1 MNTPLSSPPVS
12 STTSVDH
19 DCYHCGLVIPEGVHL
34 SVTIAGEPRAMCCEG
49 CRAVAEAIVANG
61 LEAYYTNRDSLP
73 ESPREARPD
82 ILDSL
87 ALYDQAEF
95 QKTFVRALGEHEQEA
110 ALVLEG
116 ITCAACVWLNEQH
129 VAQLPGVLAVEVNYT
144 TRRARVRW
152 DNRQI
157 ALSQILK
164 AITEIGYRAHPF
176 DPARQEAVA
185 QKERRAM
192 LWRLA
197 VSGLG
202 MMQVMMY
209 AYPTYVANEGD
220 LAPDMETL
228 LRWSSLILTLPVI
241 LYACGPFFRNAWRDI
256 KLRRVG
262 MDTPV
267 ALGIGAAFI
276 ASVWATLLGHG
287 HVYYDSINMFVFF
300 LLGGRYLELLA
311 RQKALRATEEL
322 GRLAPAFADRLNE
335 SANEASVERVL
346 VSSLRIG
353 DRVLVKPGTQIPADG
368 VVIDGASSV
377 DESLLT
383 GESRPVA
390 KGMNAQVTGG
400 SLNMDSPLTVRVE
413 QVGEGTRLAAILR
426 LMERG
431 ALEKPVAVTV
441 ADRVAS
447 WFLWG
452 LLGLSALTALV
463 WWWLDPARALPVTVA
478 VLVVSCPCALSL
490 ATPVALTIASGRLA
504 REGLLVTR
512 GHAIEVMSQV
522 TDVVFDKTG
531 TLTTGAM
538 QLTHVEVLGDLDP
551 DTCLHLAASLEQRSS
566 HPLARALLSAVNVA
580 ALAEASE
587 EQHETGGG
595 IEARVGERRLRI
607 GHAAYV
613 GSLVGSA
620 LADGGPLAGGD
631 VTRLYLGEAGRWL
644 ARFDLS
650 DQIRPDARK
659 TIDRLKQQGMRVAL
673 LSGDDPAVVAN
684 LAQHL
689 AIDVAYG
696 RETPQSKLERVAA
709 WQADGR
715 VVCMVGDGVNDAP
728 VLAQAQVSVAM
739 GDGTELARTQ
749 GDCVLLGHRL
759 SVLADSL
766 ALARA
771 TRRTIR
777 QNLRWAIF
785 YNVIALP
792 VAMGG
797 FLTPWLAGVGMSFS
811 SLWVVLNS
819 LRLQRTVLNDSSLPP
834 QPE

>member
-1 MNTPLSSPPVS
+1 MTEHIADSASQA
-12 STTSVDH
+12 
-19 DCYHCGLVIPEGVHL
+19 CYHCGLPIPDGVDL
-34 SVTIAGEPRAMCCEG
+34 SVAVSGEPRAMCCEG

-61 LEAYYTNRDSLP
+61 LEAYYTSRDSLP
-73 ESPREARPD
+73 ESPRDWSDGTRPD

-129 VAQLPGVLAVEVNYT
+129 VAQVPGVLAVEVNYT

-152 DNRQI
+152 DDRRV

-164 AITEIGYRAHPF
+164 AITDIGYRAHPF

-209 AYPTYVANEGD
+209 AYPTYVANDGE
-220 LAPDMETL
+220 LTPDIETL
-228 LRWSSLILTLPVI
+228 LRWSSLLLTLPVI
-241 LYACGPFFRNAWRDI
+241 LYACGPFFKNAWRDI
-256 KLRRVG
+256 KHRRVG

-267 ALGIGAAFI
+267 ALGVGAAFV
-276 ASVWATLLGHG
+276 ASAWATLIGHG

-322 GRLAPAFADRLNE
+322 GRLAPAFADRLVGQGT
-335 SANEASVERVL
+335 AATVERVL
-346 VSSLRIG
+346 VSALQVG
-353 DRVLVKPGTQIPADG
+353 DQVLVKPGTQIPSDG
-368 VVIDGASSV
+368 VVIRGASSV

-383 GESRPVA
+383 GESRPVGKA
-390 KGMNAQVTGG
+390 VGATVTGG
-400 SLNMDSPLTVRVE
+400 SMNVDSPLTVRVT
-413 QVGEGTRLAAILR
+413 QVGESTRLAAILR

-431 ALEKPVAVTV
+431 ALEKPVAVTM
-441 ADRVAS
+441 ADRVAA

-452 LLGLSALTALV
+452 LLGLSALTALA
-463 WWWLDPARALPVTVA
+463 WCLIDPSRALPVTVA

-512 GHAIEVMSQV
+512 GHAIEVLAQV

-531 TLTTGAM
+531 TLTTGAI
-538 QLTHVEVLGDLDP
+538 QLAHVVPLAGHEAAQ
-551 DTCLHLAASLEQRSS
+551 CLQLAAALEQRSA
-566 HPLARALLSAVNVA
+566 HPLAQAFLRAAADLSLPEVC
-580 ALAEASE
+580 E

-595 IEARVGERRLRI
+595 IEGVAAGRRLRI

-613 GSLVGSA
+613 ARLVGKD
-620 LADGGPLAGGD
+620 LPADAAAEPAR
-631 VTRLYLGEAGRWL
+631 TYATSTLYLGEPGTWL
-644 ARFDLS
+644 ARFELQDEV
-650 DQIRPDARK
+650 RPDAHL
-659 TIDRLKQQGMRVAL
+659 TIQRLQAQGRRVAL
-673 LSGDDPAVVAN
+673 LSGDDPAVVTA
-684 LAQHL
+684 LAAQLDIGEAH
-689 AIDVAYG
+689 G

-709 WQADGR
+709 WQAAR
-715 VVCMVGDGVNDAP
+715 RIVCMVGDGVNDAP

-739 GDGTELARTQ
+739 GEGTELARTQ
-749 GDCVLLGHRL
+749 GDCILLGPRL
-759 SVLADSL
+759 MVLADSM

-777 QNLRWAIF
+777 ENLWWAVI
-785 YNVIALP
+785 YNAIALP

-797 FLTPWLAGVGMSFS
+797 LLTPWLAGIGMSFS

-819 LRLQRTVLNDSSLPP
+819 LRLQRKVVTDR
-834 QPE
+834 

>member
-1 MNTPLSSPPVS
+1 MTEHIADSASQA
-12 STTSVDH
+12 
-19 DCYHCGLVIPEGVHL
+19 CYHCGLPIPDGVDL
-34 SVTIAGEPRAMCCEG
+34 SVAVVGESRAMCCEG

-61 LEAYYTNRDSLP
+61 LEAYYTSRDSLP

-129 VAQLPGVLAVEVNYT
+129 VAQVPGVLAVEVNYT

-152 DNRQI
+152 DDRRV

-164 AITEIGYRAHPF
+164 AITDIGYRAHPF

-209 AYPTYVANEGD
+209 AYPTYVANDGE
-220 LAPDMETL
+220 LTPDVETL
-228 LRWSSLILTLPVI
+228 LRWSSLLLTLPVI
-241 LYACGPFFRNAWRDI
+241 LYACGPFFKNAWRDI
-256 KLRRVG
+256 KHRRVG

-267 ALGIGAAFI
+267 ALGIGAAFV
-276 ASVWATLLGHG
+276 ASVWTTLIGQG

-322 GRLAPAFADRLNE
+322 GRLAPAFADRLIGQG
-335 SANEASVERVL
+335 AGASVERVL
-346 VSSLRIG
+346 VSALQVR
-353 DRVLVKPGTQIPADG
+353 DQVLVKPGTQIPADG

-383 GESRPVA
+383 GESRPVSKA
-390 KGMNAQVTGG
+390 VGATVTGG
-400 SLNMDSPLTVRVE
+400 SMNVDSPLTVRVT
-413 QVGEGTRLAAILR
+413 QVGEATRLAAILR

-431 ALEKPVAVTV
+431 ALEKPVAVTM
-441 ADRVAS
+441 ADRVAA

-452 LLGLSALTALV
+452 LLGLSALTALA
-463 WWWLDPARALPVTVA
+463 WCLIDPSRALPVTVA

-512 GHAIEVMSQV
+512 GHAIEVLAQV

-531 TLTTGAM
+531 TLTTGTM
-538 QLTHVEVLGDLDP
+538 QLAHVVPLAGLEMSQ
-551 DTCLHLAASLEQRSS
+551 CLQLAAALEQRSA
-566 HPLARALLSAVNVA
+566 HPLAQAFLRAAAHLSLPEVGD
-580 ALAEASE
+580 

-595 IEARVGERRLRI
+595 IEGAIAGRRLRI

-613 GSLVGSA
+613 TRLVGKDLPEGAVAERVRTSA
-620 LADGGPLAGGD
+620 AS
-631 VTRLYLGEAGRWL
+631 TLYLGEPGNWL
-644 ARFDLS
+644 ARFELQDEV
-650 DQIRPDARK
+650 RPDARL
-659 TIDRLKQQGMRVAL
+659 TIQRLQAQGRRVAL
-673 LSGDDPAVVAN
+673 LSGDDPVAVAALAAQLGIGVA
-684 LAQHL
+684 H
-689 AIDVAYG
+689 G

-709 WQADGR
+709 WQAAGHI
-715 VVCMVGDGVNDAP
+715 VCMVGDGVNDAP

-739 GDGTELARTQ
+739 GEGTELARTQ
-749 GDCVLLGHRL
+749 GDCILLGHRL
-759 SVLADSL
+759 MVLADSM

-777 QNLRWAIF
+777 ENLWWAVI
-785 YNVIALP
+785 YNAIALP

-797 FLTPWLAGVGMSFS
+797 LLTPWLAGIGMSFS

-819 LRLQRTVLNDSSLPP
+819 LRLQRKVVIDR
-834 QPE
+834 

>member
-1 MNTPLSSPPVS
+1 MTQEIKSEAS
-12 STTSVDH
+12 
-19 DCYHCGLVIPEGVHL
+19 CYHCGLPIPAGVHL
-34 SVTIAGEPRAMCCEG
+34 SVTVAEQPRAMCCEG

-61 LEAYYTNRDSLP
+61 LEAYYLNRDSMP

-129 VAQLPGVLAVEVNYT
+129 VARLPGVLAVEVNYT

-185 QKERRAM
+185 QKERRTM

-209 AYPTYVANEGD
+209 AYPTYVAGD
-220 LAPDMETL
+220 GELTPDVQEL
-228 LRWSSLILTLPVI
+228 LSWSSLVLTLPVI
-241 LYACGPFFRNAWRDI
+241 LYACGPFFRNALRDMRF
-256 KLRRVG
+256 RRVG

-276 ASVWATLLGHG
+276 ASVWATITNTG
-287 HVYYDSINMFVFF
+287 HVYYDSVNMFVFF

-322 GRLAPAFADRLNE
+322 GRLAPAFADRYLDHDPL
-335 SANEASVERVL
+335 EATERVL
-346 VSSLRIG
+346 VSALNVH
-353 DRVLVKPGTQIPADG
+353 DVVLVRPGTQVPADG
-368 VVIDGASSV
+368 RVIDGQSSV

-383 GESRPVA
+383 GESLPVE
-390 KGMNAQVTGG
+390 KSPGDRVTGG
-400 SLNMDSPLTVRVE
+400 SMNIASPLKVRVE
-413 QVGEGTRLAAILR
+413 QVGEATRLSAILK

-431 ALEKPVAVTV
+431 ALEKPVAVTT

-447 WFLWG
+447 WFLWS
-452 LLGLSALTALV
+452 LLALAAITAVV
-463 WWWLDPARALPVTVA
+463 WWQIDPVQALPVTVA

-512 GHAIEVMSQV
+512 GHAVETLAQV
-522 TDVVFDKTG
+522 TNVVLDKTG
-531 TLTTGAM
+531 TLTTGKMRLA
-538 QLTHVEVLGDLDP
+538 DLELMSTIDR
-551 DTCLHLAASLEQRSS
+551 DTCLTIAASLEKTSS
-566 HPLARALLSAVNVA
+566 HPLAQAIVNAVADQMMFAVTDA
-580 ALAEASE
+580 T
-587 EQHETGGG
+587 HETGAG
-595 IEARVGERRLRI
+595 IEAIVAGRLYRI
-607 GHAAYV
+607 GHADFVAGIAGDLPRIE
-613 GSLVGSA
+613 GSLM
-620 LADGGPLAGGD
+620 DNAGT
-631 VTRLYLGEAGRWL
+631 VLYLGTVNTFL
-644 ARFDLS
+644 ARFVIS
-650 DQIRPDARK
+650 DELRPDASAAVHE
-659 TIDRLKQQGMRVAL
+659 LFALGCHVSL
-673 LSGDDPAVVAN
+673 LSGDGEATVRRIAD
-684 LAQHL
+684 
-689 AIDVAYG
+689 DVGIKMATG
-696 RETPQSKLERVAA
+696 RATPQSKLASVSALQDA
-709 WQADGR
+709 GK

-728 VLAQAQVSVAM
+728 VLAHAQVSVAM
-739 GDGTELARTQ
+739 GEGTELARTQ
-749 GDCVLLGHRL
+749 ADCVLLGQHLRVLPAAIRL
-759 SVLADSL
+759 SRL
-766 ALARA
+766 
-771 TRRTIR
+771 TRRIIR
-777 QNLRWAIF
+777 ENLWWAIV

-792 VAMGG
+792 VAMSGL
-797 FLTPWLAGVGMSFS
+797 LTPWLAGLGMSLS
-811 SLWVVLNS
+811 SLCVVLNS
-819 LRLQRTVLNDSSLPP
+819 LRLQRIKIT
-834 QPE
+834 E

>member
-1 MNTPLSSPPVS
+1 MTQIADSAAQG
-12 STTSVDH
+12 
-19 DCYHCGLVIPEGVHL
+19 CYHCGLPIPDGVDL
-34 SVTIAGEPRAMCCEG
+34 PVTVAGEPRAMCCEG

-61 LEAYYTNRDSLP
+61 LEAYYTSRDSLP

-152 DNRQI
+152 DDRRI

-164 AITEIGYRAHPF
+164 AITDIGYRAHPF

-209 AYPTYVANEGD
+209 AYPTYVANEGELTLD
-220 LAPDMETL
+220 VEAL

-267 ALGIGAAFI
+267 ALGIGAAFV
-276 ASVWATLLGHG
+276 ASVWATLIGHG

-322 GRLAPAFADRLNE
+322 GRLAPAFADRLIGE
-335 SANEASVERVL
+335 GADVTVERVL
-346 VSSLRIG
+346 VSALHVG

-368 VVIDGASSV
+368 IVVEGASSV

-383 GESRPVA
+383 GESRPIA
-390 KGMNAQVTGG
+390 KALDAAVTGG
-400 SLNMDSPLTVRVE
+400 SLNIDSPLTVCVT
-413 QVGEGTRLAAILR
+413 QVGEATRLAAILR

-452 LLGLSALTALV
+452 LLALSALTALV
-463 WWWLDPARALPVTVA
+463 WWLIDPARALPVTVA

-512 GHAIEVMSQV
+512 GHAIEVLAQV

-538 QLTHVEVLGDLDP
+538 QIAHIVPLADLSTD
-551 DTCLHLAASLEQRSS
+551 DCLQLAAALEQRSS
-566 HPLARALLSAVNVA
+566 HPLARALNRA
-580 ALAEASE
+580 AAEMPLPEAHD

-595 IEARVGERRLRI
+595 IEATVNGRRLRI

-613 GSLVGSA
+613 ASLVGHIAPEQSA
-620 LADGGPLAGGD
+620 SEQA
-631 VTRLYLGEAGRWL
+631 VTTLYLGAVGVWL
-644 ARFDLS
+644 ARFELRDEVRS
-650 DQIRPDARK
+650 DAHETVQ
-659 TIDRLKQQGMRVAL
+659 RLQAQGLRIAL
-673 LSGDDPAVVAN
+673 LSGDDPGVVTA
-684 LAQHL
+684 LATQLGINEAH
-689 AIDVAYG
+689 G
-696 RETPQSKLERVAA
+696 RATPQSKLERVSA
-709 WQADGR
+709 WQAEGR

-739 GDGTELARTQ
+739 GEGTELARTQ

-759 SVLADSL
+759 AVLADSM

-777 QNLRWAIF
+777 ENLWWAVI
-785 YNVIALP
+785 YNAIALP

-797 FLTPWLAGVGMSFS
+797 FLTPWLAGIGMSFS

-819 LRLQRTVLNDSSLPP
+819 LRLQRKVVADR
-834 QPE
+834 

>member
-1 MNTPLSSPPVS
+1 MSESAS
-12 STTSVDH
+12 RHS
-19 DCYHCGLVIPEGVHL
+19 CYHCGLEIPDGVDL
-34 SVTIAGEPRAMCCEG
+34 SVTIGSASREMCCEG
-49 CRAVAEAIVANG
+49 CRAVAEAIVTNG
-61 LEAYYTNRDSLP
+61 LEAYYSNRDSLP
-73 ESPREARPD
+73 ESPREAMPD
-82 ILDSL
+82 ILDAL
-87 ALYDQAEF
+87 VLYDQAEF
-95 QKTFVRALGEHEQEA
+95 QKTFVRALGEHEHEA

-129 VAQLPGVLAVEVNYT
+129 VARLPGVLAVEVNYT

-152 DNRQI
+152 DDRHI

-164 AITEIGYRAHPF
+164 AITDIGYRAHPF

-209 AYPTYVANEGD
+209 AYPTYVANEGE
-220 LAPDMETL
+220 LTPDVETL
-228 LRWSSLILTLPVI
+228 LRWSSLLLTLPVI

-267 ALGIGAAFI
+267 ALGIGVAFV
-276 ASVWATLLGHG
+276 ASVWATLIGHG

-322 GRLAPAFADRLNE
+322 GRLAPAFADRLIGPGG
-335 SANEASVERVL
+335 EASVERVL
-346 VSSLRIG
+346 VSTLNVG

-383 GESRPVA
+383 GESHPVS
-390 KGMNAQVTGG
+390 KSIGSVVTGA
-400 SLNMDSPLTVRVE
+400 STNINSPLTVHVS
-413 QVGEGTRLAAILR
+413 QVGEATRLAAILR

-431 ALEKPVAVTV
+431 ALEKPATVTV

-452 LLGLSALTALV
+452 LLGLSAATAV
-463 WWWLDPARALPVTVA
+463 AWWVIDPSRALPITVA

-490 ATPVALTIASGRLA
+490 ATPVALTIATGRLA
-504 REGLLVTR
+504 REGLLITR
-512 GHAIEVMSQV
+512 GHAIEVLAQV

-531 TLTTGAM
+531 TLTTGVM
-538 QLTHVEVLGDLDP
+538 QLTHIEPLASLDTQ
-551 DTCLHLAASLEQRSS
+551 TCLSLAAALEQRSS
-566 HPLARALLSAVNVA
+566 HPLGHALLRA
-580 ALAEASE
+580 AEGLVLATALD
-587 EQHETGGG
+587 EQHVTGGG
-595 IEARVGERRLRI
+595 IEATIDGRRLRI

-613 GSLVGSA
+613 QALVGQDLPPSVA
-620 LADGGPLAGGD
+620 AASSRS
-631 VTRLYLGEAGRWL
+631 VTTLYLGELGVWL
-644 ARFDLS
+644 ARLDIT
-650 DQIRPDARK
+650 DEVRDDAHRTIRA
-659 TIDRLKQQGMRVAL
+659 LQSMGCRVAL
-673 LSGDDPAVVAN
+673 LSGDDPAVVAE
-684 LAQHL
+684 LAEKL
-689 AIDVAYG
+689 GISVAYG
-696 RETPQSKLERVAA
+696 RETPQTKLDRVAA
-709 WQADGR
+709 WQDEGR

-739 GDGTELARTQ
+739 GEGTELARTQ
-749 GDCVLLGHRL
+749 GDCVLLGRHL
-759 SVLADSL
+759 HVLADGL
-766 ALARA
+766 GLARA

-777 QNLRWAIF
+777 ENLWWAVV
-785 YNVIALP
+785 YNAIALP

-797 FLTPWLAGVGMSFS
+797 FLTPWLAGIGMSFS

-819 LRLQRTVLNDSSLPP
+819 LRLQRKVIAADNRG
-834 QPE
+834 

>member
-1 MNTPLSSPPVS
+1 MSELTPVPETPN
-12 STTSVDH
+12 
-19 DCYHCGLVIPEGVHL
+19 CYHCGLPIPEGIQL
-34 SVTIAGEPRAMCCEG
+34 SVTVVGEPRAMCCEG

-61 LEAYYTNRDSLP
+61 LEAYYTSRDSLP
-73 ESPREARPD
+73 ESPRDWATGTRPD

-129 VAQLPGVLAVEVNYT
+129 VAQLPGVLAVDVNYT

-152 DNRQI
+152 DDQRI

-164 AITEIGYRAHPF
+164 AIADIGYRAHPF

-209 AYPTYVANEGD
+209 AYPTYVANEGELTQD
-220 LAPDMETL
+220 VVTL
-228 LRWSSLILTLPVI
+228 LRWSSLLLTLPVI
-241 LYACGPFFRNAWRDI
+241 LYACGPFFKNAWRDI
-256 KLRRVG
+256 TLRRVG

-267 ALGIGAAFI
+267 ALGIGAAFV
-276 ASVWATLLGHG
+276 ASVWATLIGQG

-322 GRLAPAFADRLNE
+322 GRLAPAFADRLTGQGE
-335 SANEASVERVL
+335 VTTVERVL
-346 VSSLRIG
+346 VSALAVG
-353 DRVLVKPGTQIPADG
+353 DRVLVKPGAQIPADG
-368 VVIDGASSV
+368 RVLDGASSV

-383 GESRPVA
+383 GESRPVSKA
-390 KGMNAQVTGG
+390 VGASVTGG
-400 SLNMDSPLTVRVE
+400 SMNIDNPLTVRVE
-413 QVGEGTRLAAILR
+413 QVGEATRLAAILR
-426 LMERG
+426 LMARG
-431 ALEKPVAVTV
+431 ALEKPQAVTI

-452 LLGLSALTALV
+452 LLALAGLTALV
-463 WWWLDPARALPVTVA
+463 WWMIDPARALPITVA

-512 GHAIEVMSQV
+512 GHAIETLAQA

-538 QLTHVEVLGDLDP
+538 QLAHIEALAEVDTA
-551 DTCLHLAASLEQRSS
+551 TCLASAAALEQRAS
-566 HPLARALLSAVNVA
+566 HPLAHALRQAAVGLPPMTA
-580 ALAEASE
+580 TD

-595 IEARVGERRLRI
+595 IEAMVNGRRLRI

-613 GSLVGSA
+613 AQLVGQGLPVAHSPGRA
-620 LADGGPLAGGD
+620 
-631 VTRLYLGEAGRWL
+631 VTTLFLGAPGAWL
-644 ARFDLS
+644 ARFEMVDEV
-650 DQIRPDARK
+650 RPDAPA
-659 TIDRLKQQGMRVAL
+659 TVGRLQALGCRVAL
-673 LSGDDPAVVAN
+673 LSGDDPAVVA
-684 LAQHL
+684 HL
-689 AIDVAYG
+689 AEQVGIEVAVG
-696 RETPQSKLERVAA
+696 RATPHSKLERVAA
-709 WQADGR
+709 WQTEGR

-739 GDGTELARTQ
+739 GEGTELARTQ
-749 GDCVLLGHRL
+749 GDCILLGGQL
-759 SVLADSL
+759 SVLADSIS
-766 ALARA
+766 LARA

-777 QNLRWAIF
+777 ENLWWAVI
-785 YNVIALP
+785 YNAVALP

-797 FLTPWLAGVGMSFS
+797 FLTPWLAGIGMSFS

-819 LRLQRTVLNDSSLPP
+819 LRLQRKVLVKH
-834 QPE
+834 

>member
-1 MNTPLSSPPVS
+1 MSELSSR
-12 STTSVDH
+12 H
-19 DCYHCGLVIPEGVHL
+19 DCYHCGLAIPDGVEL
-34 SVTIAGEPRAMCCEG
+34 SVSISGQTQPMCCEG

-82 ILDSL
+82 ILDALS
-87 ALYDQAEF
+87 LYDQAEF
-95 QKTFVRALGEHEQEA
+95 QKSFVRALGEHEQEA

-129 VAQLPGVLAVEVNYT
+129 VARLPGVLAVEVNYT

-152 DNRQI
+152 DDRQI
-157 ALSQILK
+157 ALSRILK
-164 AITEIGYRAHPF
+164 AIADIGYRAHPF

-209 AYPTYVANEGD
+209 AYPTYVANEGE
-220 LAPDMETL
+220 LTPDVEML
-228 LRWSSLILTLPVI
+228 LRWSSLLLTLPVI

-267 ALGIGAAFI
+267 ALGIGAAFV
-276 ASVWATLLGHG
+276 ASVWATLAGSG
-287 HVYYDSINMFVFF
+287 DVYYDSINMFVFF

-322 GRLAPAFADRLNE
+322 GRLAPAFADRLCAPHE
-335 SANEASVERVL
+335 AANEVSVERVL
-346 VSSLRIG
+346 TSALRVG
-353 DRVLVKPGTQIPADG
+353 DRVLVKPGMQIPADG
-368 VVIDGASSV
+368 VVIDGVSSV

-383 GESRPVA
+383 GESQPVSKSVGSA
-390 KGMNAQVTGG
+390 VTGG
-400 SLNMDSPLTVRVE
+400 SVNVDGPLTVRVE
-413 QVGEGTRLAAILR
+413 QVGEATRLAAILR

-431 ALEKPVAVTV
+431 ALEKPVALTI

-452 LLGLSALTALV
+452 LLGLSALTAV
-463 WWWLDPARALPVTVA
+463 AWWIIDPAQALPVTVA

-490 ATPVALTIASGRLA
+490 ATPVALTIATGRLA

-512 GHAIEVMSQV
+512 GHAIETLARV

-531 TLTTGAM
+531 TLTTGVM
-538 QLTHVEVLGDLDP
+538 QLAQVAPMADLDQ
-551 DTCLHLAASLEQRSS
+551 DACLALAAGLEQRAS
-566 HPLARALLSAVNVA
+566 HPLGLALLRA
-580 ALAEASE
+580 ADARGLTPTYVIDEI
-587 EQHETGGG
+587 HETAGG
-595 IEARVGERRLRI
+595 IEATVAGRGVRLRI

-613 GSLVGSA
+613 AQLVGAPPSETTSA
-620 LADGGPLAGGD
+620 STASA
-631 VTRLYLGEAGRWL
+631 VTTLYLGEAGAWL
-644 ARFDLS
+644 ARFEIA
-650 DQIRPDARK
+650 DQVRPDAHESIR
-659 TIDRLKQQGMRVAL
+659 RLQAMGCQVAL
-673 LSGDDPAVVAN
+673 LSGDDPAVVTD
-684 LAQHL
+684 LAQRLGIAEAH
-689 AIDVAYG
+689 G
-696 RETPQSKLERVAA
+696 RETPQTKLERVAA
-709 WQADGR
+709 WQAAGR

-739 GDGTELARTQ
+739 GEGTELARTQ
-749 GDCVLLGHRL
+749 GDCVLLGRHL
-759 SVLADSL
+759 HVLPDAL
-766 ALARA
+766 ALAGA

-777 QNLRWAIF
+777 ENLWWAIL
-785 YNVIALP
+785 YNAVALP

-797 FLTPWLAGVGMSFS
+797 FLTPWLAGIGMSLS
-811 SLWVVLNS
+811 SLCVVLNS
-819 LRLQRTVLNDSSLPP
+819 LRLQRKVIPDT
-834 QPE
+834 

>member
-1 MNTPLSSPPVS
+1 MPEAPTE
-12 STTSVDH
+12 H
-19 DCYHCGLVIPEGVHL
+19 ACYHCGLTIPAGIDLKV
-34 SVTIAGEPRAMCCEG
+34 SVSGEPRAMCCEG
-49 CRAVAEAIVANG
+49 CRAVAEAIVTNG

-73 ESPREARPD
+73 ESPREARPE

-87 ALYDQAEF
+87 SLYDQAEF

-129 VAQLPGVLAVEVNYT
+129 VARLPGVLAVEVNYT

-152 DNRQI
+152 DDRQI
-157 ALSQILK
+157 ALSRILK
-164 AITEIGYRAHPF
+164 AIADIGYRAHPF

-209 AYPTYVANEGD
+209 AYPTYVANEGE
-220 LAPDMETL
+220 LTPDVELL

-256 KLRRVG
+256 RLRRVG

-267 ALGIGAAFI
+267 ALGIGAAFV
-276 ASVWATLLGHG
+276 ASVWSTLNGAG
-287 HVYYDSINMFVFF
+287 DVYYDSINMFVFF

-322 GRLAPAFADRLNE
+322 GRLAPAFADRLCAPRGPND
-335 SANEASVERVL
+335 AASVERVL
-346 VSSLRIG
+346 TSALTVG
-353 DRVLVKPGTQIPADG
+353 DRVLIKPGMQIPADG
-368 VVIDGASSV
+368 VVIDGVSSV

-383 GESRPVA
+383 GESQPVS
-390 KGMNAQVTGG
+390 KSVGSPVTGG
-400 SLNMDSPLTVRVE
+400 SVNVDGPLTIRVE
-413 QVGEGTRLAAILR
+413 QVGEATRLAAILR

-431 ALEKPVAVTV
+431 ALEKPVALTI

-452 LLGLSALTALV
+452 LLVLSALTAAA
-463 WWWLDPARALPVTVA
+463 WWMIDPTQALPVTVA

-490 ATPVALTIASGRLA
+490 ATPVALTIATGRLA

-512 GHAIEVMSQV
+512 GHAIETLARV

-531 TLTTGAM
+531 TLTTGVM
-538 QLTHVEVLGDLDP
+538 QLAQVTPMAELDQ
-551 DTCLHLAASLEQRSS
+551 DACLALAAGLEQRAS
-566 HPLARALLSAVNVA
+566 HPLGLALLRA
-580 ALAEASE
+580 ADARGLAPAQVIDEI
-587 EQHETGGG
+587 HETAGG
-595 IEARVGERRLRI
+595 IEASVPARGARLRI

-613 GSLVGSA
+613 AQLVGAPPPSETPSA
-620 LADGGPLAGGD
+620 SA
-631 VTRLYLGEAGRWL
+631 VTTLYLGEAGAWL
-644 ARFDLS
+644 ARFAIADEVRTDAHES
-650 DQIRPDARK
+650 IR
-659 TIDRLKQQGMRVAL
+659 RLQAMGCRVAL
-673 LSGDDPAVVAN
+673 LSGDDPAVVAD
-684 LAQHL
+684 LARRLDIVEAH
-689 AIDVAYG
+689 G

-709 WQADGR
+709 WQATGR

-739 GDGTELARTQ
+739 GEGTELARTQ
-749 GDCVLLGHRL
+749 GDCVLLGRHL
-759 SVLADSL
+759 HVLPDAL
-766 ALARA
+766 ALAGA

-777 QNLRWAIF
+777 ENLWWAIV
-785 YNVIALP
+785 YNAVALP

-797 FLTPWLAGVGMSFS
+797 LLTPWLAGIGMSLS
-811 SLWVVLNS
+811 SLCVVLNS
-819 LRLQRTVLNDSSLPP
+819 LRLQRKVIRSS
-834 QPE
+834 

>member
-1 MNTPLSSPPVS
+1 MSELSSR
-12 STTSVDH
+12 H
-19 DCYHCGLVIPEGVHL
+19 DCYHCGLAIPDGVEL
-34 SVTIAGEPRAMCCEG
+34 SVSISGQTQPMCCEG

-82 ILDSL
+82 ILDALS
-87 ALYDQAEF
+87 LYDQAEF
-95 QKTFVRALGEHEQEA
+95 QKSFVRALGEHEQEA

-129 VAQLPGVLAVEVNYT
+129 VARLPGVLAVEVNYT

-152 DNRQI
+152 DDRQI
-157 ALSQILK
+157 ALSRILK
-164 AITEIGYRAHPF
+164 AIADIGYRAHPF

-209 AYPTYVANEGD
+209 AYPTYVANEGE
-220 LAPDMETL
+220 LTPDVEML
-228 LRWSSLILTLPVI
+228 LRWSSLLLTLPVI

-256 KLRRVG
+256 KHRRVG

-267 ALGIGAAFI
+267 ALGIGAAFV
-276 ASVWATLLGHG
+276 ASVWATLTGAG
-287 HVYYDSINMFVFF
+287 DVYYDSINMFVFF

-322 GRLAPAFADRLNE
+322 GRLAPAFADRLCAPHGADDE
-335 SANEASVERVL
+335 VSVERVL
-346 VSSLRIG
+346 TSALSVG
-353 DRVLVKPGTQIPADG
+353 DRVLVKPGMQIPADG

-383 GESRPVA
+383 GESQPVA
-390 KGMNAQVTGG
+390 KAMGSMVTGG
-400 SLNMDSPLTVRVE
+400 SVNVDSPLTVRVE
-413 QVGEGTRLAAILR
+413 QVGEATRLAAILR

-431 ALEKPVAVTV
+431 ALEKPVALTI

-452 LLGLSALTALV
+452 LLGLSALTAV
-463 WWWLDPARALPVTVA
+463 AWWIIDPAQALPVTVA

-490 ATPVALTIASGRLA
+490 ATPVALTIATGRLA

-512 GHAIEVMSQV
+512 GHAIEVLAQV

-531 TLTTGAM
+531 TLTTGVM
-538 QLTHVEVLGDLDP
+538 QLAHVSPMADLDQAA
-551 DTCLHLAASLEQRSS
+551 CLALAAGLEQRSS
-566 HPLARALLSAVNVA
+566 HPLGLALLRA
-580 ALAEASE
+580 AQTMGLPLTEISDE
-587 EQHETGGG
+587 THETAGG
-595 IEARVGERRLRI
+595 IEATVVGRGVRLRI
-607 GHAAYV
+607 GHATYV
-613 GSLVGSA
+613 AQLVDAPLPPSATATGSA
-620 LADGGPLAGGD
+620 
-631 VTRLYLGEAGRWL
+631 VTTLYLGEAGRWL
-644 ARFDLS
+644 ARFEIADE
-650 DQIRPDARK
+650 IRPDAH
-659 TIDRLKQQGMRVAL
+659 TSIARLQAMGCRVAL
-673 LSGDDPAVVAN
+673 LSGDDPAVVAD
-684 LAQHL
+684 LAQRLGIAEAH
-689 AIDVAYG
+689 G
-696 RETPQSKLERVAA
+696 RETPQTKLERVAA
-709 WQADGR
+709 WQAAGR

-739 GDGTELARTQ
+739 GEGTELARTQ
-749 GDCVLLGHRL
+749 GDCVLLGRHL
-759 SVLADSL
+759 GVLPDAI
-766 ALARA
+766 ALAGS

-777 QNLRWAIF
+777 ENLWWAIL
-785 YNVIALP
+785 YNAVALP

-797 FLTPWLAGVGMSFS
+797 FLTPWLAGVGMSLS
-811 SLWVVLNS
+811 SLCVVLNS
-819 LRLQRTVLNDSSLPP
+819 LRLQRKVIS
-834 QPE
+834 QP

>member
-1 MNTPLSSPPVS
+1 MS
-12 STTSVDH
+12 STRCS
-19 DCYHCGLVIPEGVHL
+19 CYHCGLDIPDGIDLKV
-34 SVTIAGEPRAMCCEG
+34 SIAGTNREMCCEG

-73 ESPREARPD
+73 ESPREALPD

-87 ALYDQAEF
+87 SLYDQAEF

-129 VAQLPGVLAVEVNYT
+129 VARLPGVLGIEVNYT

-152 DNRQI
+152 DDRRI

-164 AITEIGYRAHPF
+164 AITDIGYRAHPF

-209 AYPTYVANEGD
+209 AYPTYVANEGE
-220 LAPDMETL
+220 LTPDVEAL
-228 LRWSSLILTLPVI
+228 LRWSSLLLTLPVI
-241 LYACGPFFRNAWRDI
+241 LYACGPFFKNAWRDI
-256 KLRRVG
+256 KHRRVG

-267 ALGIGAAFI
+267 ALGIGAAFV
-276 ASVWATLLGHG
+276 ASVWATVIGYG

-322 GRLAPAFADRLNE
+322 GRLAPAFADRLIGQGLD
-335 SANEASVERVL
+335 ASVERVL
-346 VSSLRIG
+346 VSALMVD
-353 DRVLVKPGTQIPADG
+353 DRVLVKPGMQIPADG
-368 VVIDGASSV
+368 IVIDGCSSV

-383 GESRPVA
+383 GESAAVGKA
-390 KGMNAQVTGG
+390 VGSTVTGG
-400 SLNMDSPLTVRVE
+400 SLNIDSPLTVRVE
-413 QVGEGTRLAAILR
+413 QVGESTRLAAILR

-452 LLGLSALTALV
+452 LLGLSAMTAV
-463 WWWLDPARALPVTVA
+463 AWWMIDPSQALPVTVA

-490 ATPVALTIASGRLA
+490 ATPVALTIATGRLA

-512 GHAIEVMSQV
+512 GHAIEVLAQV

-538 QLTHVEVLGDLDP
+538 QLAHVAPLSELDEQA
-551 DTCLHLAASLEQRSS
+551 CLVLAATLEQRSS
-566 HPLARALLSAVNVA
+566 HPLARALLRAAVGQP
-580 ALAEASE
+580 LAEVTDE
-587 EQHETGGG
+587 HHETGGG
-595 IEARVGERRLRI
+595 IEATVSGRRLRI

-613 GSLVGSA
+613 RQLVGHDLPVAA
-620 LADGGPLAGGD
+620 LSDA
-631 VTRLYLGEAGRWL
+631 VTTLYLGERGAWL
-644 ARFDLS
+644 ARFEIADE
-650 DQIRPDARK
+650 IRGDAHETVR
-659 TIDRLKQQGMRVAL
+659 RLQTMGKRVAL
-673 LSGDDPAVVAN
+673 LSGDAPEVVAN
-684 LAQHL
+684 LAARL
-689 AIDVAYG
+689 GIGAAYG
-696 RETPQSKLERVAA
+696 RETPQTKLERVAS
-709 WQADGR
+709 WQGEGR
-715 VVCMVGDGVNDAP
+715 VICMIGDGVNDAP

-739 GDGTELARTQ
+739 GEGTELARTQ
-749 GDCVLLGHRL
+749 GDCVLLGSRL
-759 SVLADSL
+759 GVLPDGI
-766 ALARA
+766 ALAVA
-771 TRRTIR
+771 TRKTIR
-777 QNLRWAIF
+777 ENLWWAVI
-785 YNVIALP
+785 YNAVALP

-797 FLTPWLAGVGMSFS
+797 FLTPWLAGIGMSFS

-819 LRLQRTVLNDSSLPP
+819 LRLQRKVIADR
-834 QPE
+834 

>member
-1 MNTPLSSPPVS
+1 MTSTMSELSSRQ
-12 STTSVDH
+12 T
-19 DCYHCGLVIPEGVHL
+19 CYHCGLEIPDGVDL
-34 SVTIAGEPRAMCCEG
+34 SVAISGEPRAMCCEG

-61 LEAYYTNRDSLP
+61 LEAYYTSRDSLP
-73 ESPREARPD
+73 ESPREAKPD

-87 ALYDQAEF
+87 SLYDQAEF
-95 QKTFVRALGEHEQEA
+95 QKTFVRVLGEHEQEA

-129 VAQLPGVLAVEVNYT
+129 VARLPGVLAVEVNYT

-152 DNRQI
+152 DNRRI

-164 AITEIGYRAHPF
+164 SIADIGYRAHPF

-185 QKERRAM
+185 QKERRTM

-209 AYPTYVANEGD
+209 AYPTYVANEGE
-220 LAPDMETL
+220 LTPDVAML
-228 LRWSSLILTLPVI
+228 LRWSSLLLTLPVI
-241 LYACGPFFRNAWRDI
+241 VYACGPFFRSAWRDI

-267 ALGIGAAFI
+267 ALGIGAAFA
-276 ASVWATLLGHG
+276 ASVWATITNHG
-287 HVYYDSINMFVFF
+287 DVYYDSINMFVFF

-322 GRLAPAFADRLNE
+322 GRLAPAFADRLIDQTT
-335 SANEASVERVL
+335 AAATDGVERVL
-346 VSSLRIG
+346 VSALKVA
-353 DRVLVKPGTQIPADG
+353 DRVLVKPGMQIPADG

-383 GESRPVA
+383 GESQPIPKA
-390 KGMNAQVTGG
+390 MGSMVTGG
-400 SLNMDSPLTVRVE
+400 SMNIDSPLTVRVE
-413 QVGEGTRLAAILR
+413 QVGESTRLAAILR

-431 ALEKPVAVTV
+431 ALEKPVAVTT

-452 LLGLSALTALV
+452 LLGLSALTAIA
-463 WWWLDPARALPVTVA
+463 WWLLDPARALPVTVA

-490 ATPVALTIASGRLA
+490 ATPVALTIATGRLA

-512 GHAIEVMSQV
+512 GHAIEVLAQV

-531 TLTTGAM
+531 TLTTGVM
-538 QLTHVEVLGDLDP
+538 QLAHVEPLSKLDAAS
-551 DTCLHLAASLEQRSS
+551 CLALAAALEQRSS
-566 HPLARALLSAVNVA
+566 HPLGQAILRAVQANQLTQSLM
-580 ALAEASE
+580 LPDASDE
-587 EQHETGGG
+587 HHETGGG
-595 IEARVGERRLRI
+595 IDARIGDRRVRI
-607 GHAAYV
+607 GHEAYV
-613 GSLVGSA
+613 RQLVGEA
-620 LADGGPLAGGD
+620 LPAASPDGSPS
-631 VTRLYLGEAGRWL
+631 TTTLYLGEAGVWL
-644 ARFDLS
+644 ARFDIA
-650 DQIRPDARK
+650 DEVRGDAQA
-659 TIDRLKQQGMRVAL
+659 TIARLHNLGCRVAL
-673 LSGDDPAVVAN
+673 LSGDDPAVVSA
-684 LAQHL
+684 LAGHL
-689 AIDVAYG
+689 GISEARG
-696 RETPQSKLERVAA
+696 RETPQTKLDRVAA
-709 WQADGR
+709 WQAEGK

-739 GDGTELARTQ
+739 GEGTELARTQ
-749 GDCVLLGHRL
+749 GDCVLLGRHL
-759 SVLADSL
+759 SVLADSIG
-766 ALARA
+766 LARA

-777 QNLRWAIF
+777 ENLWWAVL
-785 YNVIALP
+785 YNAVALP

-797 FLTPWLAGVGMSFS
+797 FLTPWLAGIGMSFS

-819 LRLQRTVLNDSSLPP
+819 LRLQRKVVA
-834 QPE
+834 ER

>member
-1 MNTPLSSPPVS
+1 MSDLSHAASSPC
-12 STTSVDH
+12 
-19 DCYHCGLVIPEGVHL
+19 CYHCGLSIPDGVHL
-34 SVTIAGEPRAMCCEG
+34 TVMVVGEQRALCCEG

-61 LEAYYTNRDSLP
+61 LEAYYTNRDALP
-73 ESPREARPD
+73 ESPRDWAAGVRPD

-87 ALYDQAEF
+87 SLYDQAEF

-129 VAQLPGVLAVEVNYT
+129 VAQLPGVLAVDVNYT

-152 DNRQI
+152 DDRRI
-157 ALSQILK
+157 ALSEILK
-164 AITEIGYRAHPF
+164 AIADIGYRAHPF

-209 AYPTYVANEGD
+209 AYPTYVANEGE
-220 LAPDMETL
+220 LTPDVATL
-228 LRWSSLILTLPVI
+228 LRWSSLLLTLPVI

-267 ALGIGAAFI
+267 ALGIGAAFV
-276 ASVWATLLGHG
+276 ASVWATLIGQG

-322 GRLAPAFADRLNE
+322 GRLAPAFADRLTGQQ
-335 SANEASVERVL
+335 SDAGIERVL
-346 VSSLRIG
+346 VSALLVG
-353 DRVLVKPGTQIPADG
+353 DRVLVKPGSQIPADG
-368 VVIDGASSV
+368 IVLDGASSV

-390 KGMNAQVTGG
+390 KAVGASVTGG
-400 SLNMDSPLTVRVE
+400 SMNIDNPLTVRVE
-413 QVGEGTRLAAILR
+413 QVGEATRLAAILR

-431 ALEKPVAVTV
+431 ALEKPQAVTM

-452 LLGLSALTALV
+452 LLALAGLTALA
-463 WWWLDPARALPVTVA
+463 WWMIDPTRALPITVA

-512 GHAIEVMSQV
+512 GHAIEALAQV

-538 QLTHVEVLGDLDP
+538 QLVHVDALADVD
-551 DTCLHLAASLEQRSS
+551 AASCLAFAAALEQRSS
-566 HPLARALLSAVNVA
+566 HPLGQALRQA
-580 ALAEASE
+580 AAHLPSMAAAD

-595 IEARVGERRLRI
+595 IEATVNGRRLRI
-607 GHAAYV
+607 GHEAYV
-613 GSLVGSA
+613 QTLVGH
-620 LADGGPLAGGD
+620 PLPGSHHPGRA
-631 VTRLYLGEAGRWL
+631 VTTLFLGSPGVWL
-644 ARFDLS
+644 ARFELADEV
-650 DQIRPDARK
+650 RPDAHA
-659 TIDRLKQQGMRVAL
+659 TVGRLKVLGCRVAL
-673 LSGDDPAVVAN
+673 LSGDDPAVVAS
-684 LAQHL
+684 LAAQIGIEL
-689 AIDVAYG
+689 AVG
-696 RETPQSKLERVAA
+696 RATPQSKLERVAA
-709 WQADGR
+709 WQAEGR

-739 GDGTELARTQ
+739 GEGTELARTQ
-749 GDCVLLGHRL
+749 GDCVLLGGHL
-759 SVLADSL
+759 SVLADSIG
-766 ALARA
+766 LARA

-777 QNLRWAIF
+777 ENLWWAVI
-785 YNVIALP
+785 YNAIALP

-797 FLTPWLAGVGMSFS
+797 FLTPWLAGIGMSFS

-819 LRLQRTVLNDSSLPP
+819 LRLQRKVVTEP
-834 QPE
+834 

>member
-1 MNTPLSSPPVS
+1 MTENVTDPVCQS
-12 STTSVDH
+12 
-19 DCYHCGLVIPEGVHL
+19 CYHCGLPIPEGVVL
-34 SVTIAGEPRAMCCEG
+34 SVTIAGESRAMCCEG
-49 CRAVAEAIVANG
+49 CRAVALAIVANG
-61 LEAYYTNRDSLP
+61 LDAYYTNRDSLP
-73 ESPREARPD
+73 ESPRDWSDGTRPD

-129 VAQLPGVLAVEVNYT
+129 VAQVPGVLAVEVNYT

-152 DNRQI
+152 DNRRV

-164 AITEIGYRAHPF
+164 AIADIGYRAHPF

-209 AYPTYVANEGD
+209 AYPTYVASDGE
-220 LAPDMETL
+220 LAADVETL

-241 LYACGPFFRNAWRDI
+241 LYACGPFFKNAWRDI
-256 KLRRVG
+256 RHRRVG

-267 ALGIGAAFI
+267 ALGIGAAFV
-276 ASVWATLLGHG
+276 ASVWATVSNVG

-322 GRLAPAFADRLNE
+322 GRLAPAFADRLVGQG
-335 SANEASVERVL
+335 AAASVERVL
-346 VSSLRIG
+346 ASALQVG

-383 GESRPVA
+383 GESRPIGKAVGA
-390 KGMNAQVTGG
+390 AVTGG
-400 SLNMDSPLTVRVE
+400 SMNVDNPLTVRVT
-413 QVGEGTRLAAILR
+413 QVGEATRLAAILR

-431 ALEKPVAVTV
+431 ALEKPVAVTM
-441 ADRVAS
+441 ADRVAA

-452 LLGLSALTALV
+452 LLGLSALTALA
-463 WWWLDPARALPVTVA
+463 WWLIDPARALPVTVA

-490 ATPVALTIASGRLA
+490 ATPVALTITSGRLA

-512 GHAIEVMSQV
+512 GHAIEVLAQV
-522 TDVVFDKTG
+522 TDVIFDKTG

-538 QLTHVEVLGDLDP
+538 QLAHVATLSDVDQAQ
-551 DTCLHLAASLEQRSS
+551 CVQWAAALEQRSS
-566 HPLARALLSAVNVA
+566 HPLAQAFLRAADGLSLPEV
-580 ALAEASE
+580 SD

-595 IEARVGERRLRI
+595 IEGIVAGRLVRI
-607 GHAAYV
+607 GHADYV
-613 GSLVGSA
+613 QMLVGE
-620 LADGGPLAGGD
+620 PLPAHM
-631 VTRLYLGEAGRWL
+631 TAERTHTHATTLYLGEAGAWL
-644 ARFDLS
+644 ARFELQDEV
-650 DQIRPDARK
+650 RTDARA
-659 TIDRLKQQGMRVAL
+659 TIQRLQAQGSRVAL
-673 LSGDDPAVVAN
+673 LSGDDPAVVSA
-684 LAQHL
+684 LAAQLGIGEAH
-689 AIDVAYG
+689 G

-709 WQADGR
+709 WQAAGR
-715 VVCMVGDGVNDAP
+715 IVCMVGDGVNDAP

-739 GDGTELARTQ
+739 GEGTELARTQ
-749 GDCVLLGHRL
+749 GDCILLGHCL
-759 SVLADSL
+759 AVLADSM

-777 QNLRWAIF
+777 QNLWWAVI
-785 YNVIALP
+785 YNAIALP

-797 FLTPWLAGVGMSFS
+797 LLTPWLAGIGMSFS

-819 LRLQRTVLNDSSLPP
+819 LRLQRKVVADR
-834 QPE
+834 

>member
-1 MNTPLSSPPVS
+1 MSD
-12 STTSVDH
+12 STHVAPSRC
-19 DCYHCGLVIPEGVHL
+19 CYHCGLPIPDGVYL
-34 SVTIAGEPRAMCCEG
+34 SVIVVGESRALCCEG

-61 LEAYYTNRDSLP
+61 LEAYYTNRDALP
-73 ESPREARPD
+73 ESPRDWATGVRPD

-87 ALYDQAEF
+87 SLYDQAEF

-152 DNRQI
+152 DDRRI
-157 ALSQILK
+157 ALSQVLK
-164 AITEIGYRAHPF
+164 AIADIGYRAHPF

-209 AYPTYVANEGD
+209 AYPTYVANEGE
-220 LAPDMETL
+220 LTPDVATL
-228 LRWSSLILTLPVI
+228 LRWSSLLLTLPVI
-241 LYACGPFFRNAWRDI
+241 LYACGPFFKNAWRDI

-267 ALGIGAAFI
+267 ALGIGAAFA
-276 ASVWATLLGHG
+276 ASVWATLIGQG

-322 GRLAPAFADRLNE
+322 GRLAPAFADRLIGQR
-335 SANEASVERVL
+335 SDAAIERVL
-346 VSSLRIG
+346 VSALLVG
-353 DRVLVKPGTQIPADG
+353 DRVLVKPGAQIPADG
-368 VVIDGASSV
+368 TVLDGASSV

-383 GESRPVA
+383 GESRPVTKA
-390 KGMNAQVTGG
+390 VGASVTGG
-400 SLNMDSPLTVRVE
+400 SMNIDNPLTVRVE
-413 QVGEGTRLAAILR
+413 QVGEATRLAAILR

-431 ALEKPVAVTV
+431 ALEKPQAVTI

-452 LLGLSALTALV
+452 LLALAGLTALA
-463 WWWLDPARALPVTVA
+463 WWMIDPTRALPITVA

-512 GHAIEVMSQV
+512 GHAIEALAQV

-538 QLTHVEVLGDLDP
+538 NLAHIDALD
-551 DTCLHLAASLEQRSS
+551 DTDVATCLAFAAALEQRSS
-566 HPLARALLSAVNVA
+566 HPLGQGLRRAAEDLG
-580 ALAEASE
+580 LASKTATD

-595 IEARVGERRLRI
+595 IEAVVEGRRLRI
-607 GHAAYV
+607 GHEAYV
-613 GSLVGSA
+613 QQVVGQRLSLPVDRRSGRT
-620 LADGGPLAGGD
+620 
-631 VTRLYLGEAGRWL
+631 VTTLLLGEPGAWL
-644 ARFDLS
+644 ARFELADEV
-650 DQIRPDARK
+650 RPDAHA
-659 TIDRLKQQGMRVAL
+659 TVARLKALGCRVAL
-673 LSGDDPAVVAN
+673 LSGDDPAVVTS
-684 LAQHL
+684 LAEQL
-689 AIDVAYG
+689 GIDVVVG
-696 RETPQSKLERVAA
+696 RATPQSKLERVAA
-709 WQADGR
+709 WQAEGR

-739 GDGTELARTQ
+739 GEGAELARTQ
-749 GDCVLLGHRL
+749 GDCVLLGGYL
-759 SVLADSL
+759 SVLADGIC
-766 ALARA
+766 LARS

-777 QNLRWAIF
+777 ENLWWAVI
-785 YNVIALP
+785 YNAIALP

-797 FLTPWLAGVGMSFS
+797 FLTPWLAGIGMSFS

-819 LRLQRTVLNDSSLPP
+819 LRLQRKVVTEP
-834 QPE
+834 

>member
-1 MNTPLSSPPVS
+1 MPEAPTE
-12 STTSVDH
+12 H
-19 DCYHCGLVIPEGVHL
+19 ACYHCGLTIPAGIDLKV
-34 SVTIAGEPRAMCCEG
+34 SVSGEPRAMCCEG
-49 CRAVAEAIVANG
+49 CRAVAEAIVTNG

-73 ESPREARPD
+73 ESPREARPE

-87 ALYDQAEF
+87 SLYDQAEF

-129 VAQLPGVLAVEVNYT
+129 VARLPGVLAVEVNYT

-152 DNRQI
+152 DDRQI
-157 ALSQILK
+157 ALSRILK
-164 AITEIGYRAHPF
+164 AIADIGYRAHPF

-209 AYPTYVANEGD
+209 AYPTYVANEGE
-220 LAPDMETL
+220 LTPDVELL

-256 KLRRVG
+256 RLRRVG

-267 ALGIGAAFI
+267 ALGIGAAFV
-276 ASVWATLLGHG
+276 ASVWSTLNGAG
-287 HVYYDSINMFVFF
+287 DVYYDSINMFVFF

-322 GRLAPAFADRLNE
+322 GRLAPAFADRLCAPHGPND
-335 SANEASVERVL
+335 AASVERVL
-346 VSSLRIG
+346 TSALTVG
-353 DRVLVKPGTQIPADG
+353 DRVLVKPGMQIPADG
-368 VVIDGASSV
+368 VVIDGVSSV

-383 GESRPVA
+383 GESQPVS
-390 KGMNAQVTGG
+390 KSVGSPVTGG
-400 SLNMDSPLTVRVE
+400 SVNVDGPLTIRVE
-413 QVGEGTRLAAILR
+413 QVGEATRLAAILR

-431 ALEKPVAVTV
+431 ALEKPVALTI

-452 LLGLSALTALV
+452 LLGLSALTAAA
-463 WWWLDPARALPVTVA
+463 WWMIDPTQALPVTVA

-490 ATPVALTIASGRLA
+490 ATPVALTIATGRLA

-512 GHAIEVMSQV
+512 GHAIETLARV

-531 TLTTGAM
+531 TLTTGVM
-538 QLTHVEVLGDLDP
+538 QLAQVTPMADLDR
-551 DTCLHLAASLEQRSS
+551 DACLALAAGLEQRAS
-566 HPLARALLSAVNVA
+566 HPLGLALLRA
-580 ALAEASE
+580 ADARGLAPAHVIDEI
-587 EQHETGGG
+587 HETAGG
-595 IEARVGERRLRI
+595 IEASVPARGARLRI

-613 GSLVGSA
+613 AQLVGAPPPAGSTPASA
-620 LADGGPLAGGD
+620 
-631 VTRLYLGEAGRWL
+631 VTTLYLGEAGAWL
-644 ARFDLS
+644 ARFAIADEVRTDAHES
-650 DQIRPDARK
+650 IR
-659 TIDRLKQQGMRVAL
+659 RLQAMGCRVAL
-673 LSGDDPAVVAN
+673 LSGDDPAVVAD
-684 LAQHL
+684 LARRLGIVEAH
-689 AIDVAYG
+689 G

-709 WQADGR
+709 WQAMGR

-739 GDGTELARTQ
+739 GEGTELARTQ
-749 GDCVLLGHRL
+749 GDCVLLGRHL
-759 SVLADSL
+759 HVLPDAL
-766 ALARA
+766 ALAGA

-777 QNLRWAIF
+777 ENLWWAIV
-785 YNVIALP
+785 YNAVALP

-797 FLTPWLAGVGMSFS
+797 LLTPWLAGIGMSLS
-811 SLWVVLNS
+811 SLCVVLNS
-819 LRLQRTVLNDSSLPP
+819 LRLQRKVIRSS
-834 QPE
+834 

>member
-1 MNTPLSSPPVS
+1 MTAPIAAPV
-12 STTSVDH
+12 DPC
-19 DCYHCGLVIPEGVHL
+19 CYHCGLPIPAGVVL
-34 SVTIAGEPRAMCCEG
+34 SVSVAGEDRAMCCEG
-49 CRAVAEAIVANG
+49 CRAVASAIVANG
-61 LEAYYTNRDSLP
+61 LEAYYTSRDSLP
-73 ESPREARPD
+73 ESPSEWAQGGRPD

-152 DNRQI
+152 DDRRI

-164 AITEIGYRAHPF
+164 AIADIGYRAHPF

-209 AYPTYVANEGD
+209 AYPTYVASDGE
-220 LAPDMETL
+220 LTPDVETL

-262 MDTPV
+262 MDTPI
-267 ALGIGAAFI
+267 ALGIGAAFV
-276 ASVWATLLGHG
+276 ASVWATLIGQG
-287 HVYYDSINMFVFF
+287 HVYYDSINMFAFF

-322 GRLAPAFADRLNE
+322 GRLAPAFADRLSGQGAE
-335 SANEASVERVL
+335 GAVERVL
-346 VSSLRIG
+346 VSALRVG

-383 GESRPVA
+383 GESRPIGKA
-390 KGMNAQVTGG
+390 TGTTVTGG
-400 SLNMDSPLTVRVE
+400 SMNIDSPLTVRVT
-413 QVGEGTRLAAILR
+413 QVGEATRLAAILR

-452 LLGLSALTALV
+452 LLGLSALTALA
-463 WWWLDPARALPVTVA
+463 WWLIDPARALPVTVA

-512 GHAIEVMSQV
+512 GHAIEVLAQV

-538 QLTHVEVLGDLDP
+538 QLAHVVP
-551 DTCLHLAASLEQRSS
+551 LAALSADDCVCLAAALEQRSS
-566 HPLARALLSAVNVA
+566 HPLGRALQTA
-580 ALAEASE
+580 AAERALPE
-587 EQHETGGG
+587 ATGEQHETGGG
-595 IEARVGERRLRI
+595 IEATVAGRRLRI
-607 GHAAYV
+607 GHSVYVAA
-613 GSLVGSA
+613 LVGQVLPEAEATASDPA
-620 LADGGPLAGGD
+620 RA
-631 VTRLYLGEAGRWL
+631 TSTLYLGEAGAWL
-644 ARFDLS
+644 ARLEIRDEV
-650 DQIRPDARK
+650 RPDAQQ
-659 TIDRLKQQGMRVAL
+659 TLHRLQAQGLRVAL
-673 LSGDDPAVVAN
+673 LSGDDPAVVHA
-684 LAQHL
+684 LAATL
-689 AIDVAYG
+689 GIPADAAIG
-696 RETPQSKLERVAA
+696 RATPQSKLAQVAA

-739 GDGTELARTQ
+739 GEGTELARTQ

-759 SVLADSL
+759 GVLADSI

-777 QNLRWAIF
+777 ENLWWAFI
-785 YNVIALP
+785 YNAIALP

-797 FLTPWLAGVGMSFS
+797 FLTPWLAGIGMSFS

-819 LRLQRTVLNDSSLPP
+819 LRLQRKVVADR
-834 QPE
+834 